1 MSWQSSSRRS
11 GFEGKQKRF
20 AAETF
25 VADDPSSVDEN
36 MDVMLPTDGRS
47 SRVGVLLALLSAS
60 TSISAVYLALNWF
73 TGSLVLRV
81 ADNSVYISRQ
91 CLASTEKLPRDKPS
105 ASSERV

>member
-1 MSWQSSSRRS
+1 MSWQSSPRRS

-36 MDVMLPTDGRS
+36 MDLMLPTDGRS

-73 TGSLVLRV
+73 TGS
-81 ADNSVYISRQ
+81 
-91 CLASTEKLPRDKPS
+91 
-105 ASSERV
+105 